1 MEISGR
7 RVDYKQRQVRKK
19 YHNSFYDDFIYI
31 HTTHIFI
38 LIPFFKDR
46 RHARDAPTNG
56 TPSSNSRGIGG
67 VSAYGGRI

>member
-19 YHNSFYDDFIYI
+19 YQNYFYDDFIYI

-38 LIPFFKDR
+38 LISFFKDR
-46 RHARDAPTNG
+46 KDAGQASTKGPCT
-56 TPSSNSRGIGG
+56 SNFRGIGG
-67 VSAYGGRI
+67 IFAYGGHR